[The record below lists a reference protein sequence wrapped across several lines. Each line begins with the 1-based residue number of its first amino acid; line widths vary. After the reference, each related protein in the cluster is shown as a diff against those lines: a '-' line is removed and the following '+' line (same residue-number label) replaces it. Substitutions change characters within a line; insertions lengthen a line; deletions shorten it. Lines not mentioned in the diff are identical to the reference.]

1 MIDPD
6 GLFETEAEAKA
17 YAKEHKIKTGFFRN
31 NKIVSNKDG
40 SFSIDNKKAGTST
53 FQDRTLAN
61 EAHPDG
67 VYEAP
72 MVAANDVMSMNTKG
86 GGFSFDPLTQ
96 IETLRDGS
104 ERKNEVQGGEG
115 APVGPGGALKGYN
128 YIKTIGKKYNVF
140 EKVVKAKDLSGQAR
154 AVFTQIKNMSGKTI
168 RYFKDAFK
176 IDGRHYERANK
187 YPYKSRSRKLD

>member
-1 MIDPD
+1 M
-6 GLFETEAEAKA
+6 
-17 YAKEHKIKTGFFRN
+17 
-31 NKIVSNKDG
+31 SNKDG

-104 ERKNEVQGGEG
+104 ERKMKCKEVKE
-115 APVGPGGALKGYN
+115 LLL
-128 YIKTIGKKYNVF
+128 
-140 EKVVKAKDLSGQAR
+140 DL
-154 AVFTQIKNMSGKTI
+154 VE
-168 RYFKDAFK
+168 
-176 IDGRHYERANK
+176 H
-187 YPYKSRSRKLD
+187 